1 MRTCS
6 PAWSPRSS
14 ACRARGHLVDW
25 TSKGGEPMAR
35 RKGNATSSKQAHKE
49 LRTLR
54 ERLDK
59 LIGQAKRAERE
70 VEVRYARQMRGLRLK
85 RAQAKRALQKLRRRS
100 AAA

>member
-1 MRTCS
+1 
-6 PAWSPRSS
+6 
-14 ACRARGHLVDW
+14 
-25 TSKGGEPMAR
+25 MAR

-54 ERLDK
+54 DRLDK

-100 AAA
+100 AAAAPPLKSGLQRAWADLNDAVKQAAARFRKTS